1 MLGRTN
7 PKPRLDWAADRAVLA
22 ALIRRL
28 PTVLRGHR
36 LVTPATVLRWHRPLV
51 TKKWTYPNRA
61 GRPPLDD
68 TIAALIERLASE
80 TPPRSW
86 PGIRSRYR
94 GAMHAGISDNT
105 ARAGPLARDL
115 PERNPW
121 LGRAHRP
128 VRRDL
133 LVSREI
139 RPGDGATEPGAGA
152 SLSGPPSCCAANS
165 DYPRCGHPP
174 RCRIHLLR
182 GPIPRDDLDGLVAGV
197 DAEAAGDPPST
208 RLFYAPTRAPAS
220 ATITS
225 RRLLWA
231 PCQYTCPQARH
242 CAKSR

>member
-1 MLGRTN
+1 MQIEPVHR
-7 PKPRLDWAADRAVLA
+7 
-22 ALIRRL
+22 
-28 PTVLRGHR
+28 LRGR
-36 LVTPATVLRWHRPLV
+36 QQKAQLQLCVPPV

-86 PGIRSRYR
+86 PVSAAATAAPCTPGSATTPPAPGHSPATYLRGIPGLAELTGQFDETCSSRGRS
-94 GAMHAGISDNT
+94 
-105 ARAGPLARDL
+105 
-115 PERNPW
+115 
-121 LGRAHRP
+121 GR
-128 VRRDL
+128 VT
-133 LVSREI
+133 
-139 RPGDGATEPGAGA
+139 GATEPGAGA